1 MTTAQTP
8 APDPDLEGRRRH
20 YGHFYG
26 LTPLPEQPLLLV
38 WGNCQGESFRLL
50 LGGEPGTVLAGGEL
64 VSVRVPPAFELT
76 AEEVPLLHRLVAR
89 ARVLVSQPIPDDYR
103 GMPVGTDQL
112 AGLLPAGAELVRV
125 PVVYCTSRFPWQTT
139 LRHWKAAPGAA
150 ERPGEDPPLVPY
162 HDLRTLVE
170 AHGRLTGARVSVRE
184 TQDPD
189 DGPRLPVDP
198 ASLRSAAEESVRM
211 LAHREQAKGLLPVS
225 DLVAAERGV
234 GLHAVNHPDNPLLLA
249 AAQRVAEEIGRRTG
263 LGLEAALPADGRT
276 LLGGIR
282 TPVEAQIV
290 DALGL
295 ECAPRP
301 AWSIGG
307 EDVPDAVVRQ
317 THLDWYLEN
326 PACVAAGMER
336 FDARIR
342 LLGMLP

>member
-8 APDPDLEGRRRH
+8 SPDPVVVGRRRH

-50 LGGEPGTVLAGGEL
+50 LGGDPGAELVGGEL

-76 AEEVPLLHRLVAR
+76 ADEVPLLHRLVER

-112 AGLLPAGAELVRV
+112 ARLLPAGADLVRV

-139 LRHWKAAPGAA
+139 LRHWRAAPGAA

-170 AHGRLTGARVSVRE
+170 AHGRLTGAEVAVRHVE
-184 TQDPD
+184 NPD

-198 ASLRSAAEESVRM
+198 ASLRAAAEESVG
-211 LAHREQAKGLLPVS
+211 LLEHRERVKGLLQVS

-234 GLHAVNHPDNPLLLA
+234 GFHAVNHPDNPLLLA
-249 AAQRVAEEIGRRTG
+249 AAGRVAEEVERRTG
-263 LGLEAALPADGRT
+263 LALEAALPADGRT

-290 DALGL
+290 EALGL
-295 ECAPRP
+295 EVEPR
-301 AWSIGG
+301 ADWSIGG
-307 EDVPDAVVRQ
+307 QAVPDAVVRQ

-326 PACVAAGMER
+326 PECVAAGMER
-336 FDARIR
+336 FAGRIR

>member
-8 APDPDLEGRRRH
+8 SPDPDVEGRRRH
-20 YGHFYG
+20 YGHFYE

-50 LGGEPGTVLAGGEL
+50 LGDEPGTAMADDEL
-64 VSVRVPPAFELT
+64 VSVRIPPAFELT
-76 AEEVPLLHRLVAR
+76 PDEVPLLHRLVAR

-103 GMPVGTDQL
+103 GMPVGTKQL
-112 AGLLPAGAELVRV
+112 AALLPDGAALVRV

-170 AHGRLTGARVSVRE
+170 AHGRLTGAEVAVRAVE
-184 TQDPD
+184 DSD
-189 DGPRLPVDP
+189 DGPRLPVDV
-198 ASLRSAAEESVRM
+198 ASLRAAAEESVGL
-211 LAHREQAKGLLPVS
+211 LAHRERAKGLLPVS

-234 GLHAVNHPDNPLLLA
+234 GFHAVNHPDNPLLLA
-249 AAQRVAEEIGRRTG
+249 AAERVAEEVGRRTG
-263 LGLEAALPADGRT
+263 LRLEAALPADGRT

-282 TPVEAQIV
+282 TPVEEQIV
-290 DALGL
+290 EALGL

-301 AWSIGG
+301 DWSIGG
-307 EDVPDAVVRQ
+307 QAVPDAVVRQ
-317 THLDWYLEN
+317 THLDWYLAN

-336 FDARIR
+336 FDARTR

>member
-1 MTTAQTP
+1 MTTAQSP
-8 APDPDLEGRRRH
+8 SLDPEVEGRRRH

-50 LGGEPGTVLAGGEL
+50 LGEEPGTALADGEL
-64 VSVRVPPAFELT
+64 ASVRVPPAFELT
-76 AEEVPLLHRLVAR
+76 ADEVPLLHRLVAR

-103 GMPVGTDQL
+103 GMPVGTGQL
-112 AGLLPAGAELVRV
+112 AALLPEGAELVRV
-125 PVVYCTSRFPWQTT
+125 PVLYCTSRFPWQTT

-170 AHGRLTGARVSVRE
+170 AHGRLTGAEVAVRAVAACGAG
-184 TQDPD
+184 T
-189 DGPRLPVDP
+189 RLPVDP
-198 ASLRSAAEESVRM
+198 ASLQEAAEESVGL
-211 LAHREQAKGLLPVS
+211 LAHREKVRGLLPVS

-234 GLHAVNHPDNPLLLA
+234 GFHAVNHPDNPLLLA

-263 LGLEAALPADGRT
+263 LCPEAALPADGRT

-282 TPVEAQIV
+282 TPVEEQV
-290 DALGL
+290 VEALGL
-295 ECAPRP
+295 DCEPRP
-301 AWSIGG
+301 EWTIGG
-307 EDVPDAVVRQ
+307 ETVLDAVVRQ
-317 THLDWYLEN
+317 THLDWYLSN

-336 FDARIR
+336 FAARIR
-342 LLGMLP
+342 LLRMLP